1 MSWKEEIKKVE
12 NEKRRAVN
20 RFTTENITKEII
32 RKLTLTDWDT
42 SITPNDI
49 GFIHRYLEDYAKKKG
64 TDDNYLEI
72 MEIVEKLKEIDKEL
86 EYVLL
91 ETRELL
97 LDLGM

>member
-12 NEKRRAVN
+12 ND
-20 RFTTENITKEII
+20 RFTMENITQEII
-32 RKLTLTDWDT
+32 RKLTLADWDT

-49 GFIHRYLEDYAKKKG
+49 GFIHGYLEDYAKEKG
-64 TDDNYLEI
+64 TDDNYMEI

-97 LDLGM
+97 LDLEM